1 LRAVCLPA
9 RPYFNMNYLKE
20 ELEKVK
26 KETKEKIITLIL
38 AGFGLAAALAWN
50 EAIQSL
56 FSFLFPKTNG
66 IIGKFVYAAVITAVV
81 VLITLQLKKIADQN
95 NKKKE

>member
-1 LRAVCLPA
+1 MAL
-9 RPYFNMNYLKE
+9 LKE

-56 FSFLFPKTNG
+56 FNFLFPKTNG
-66 IIGKFVYAAVITAVV
+66 LIGKFVYAAVITVIVV
-81 VLITLQLKKIADQN
+81 IITFQLNKIAGQN

>member
-1 LRAVCLPA
+1 MARAAPVPSPSLMP
-9 RPYFNMNYLKE
+9 RSRSGS
-20 ELEKVK
+20 
-26 KETKEKIITLIL
+26 IRR
-38 AGFGLAAALAWN
+38 LAAALAWN